1 MHWRSAYPVPKH
13 TGDDA
18 LPNATRRLC
27 QPMMVIMMGVKYDID
42 GEKVRMLA
50 SFGCSYNDIGKYY
63 QCSESVIRKRFRAE
77 YEGGRE
83 ELKLSLR
90 KNLIKMSLEDQN
102 TSASIFL
109 AKNFLGMSDKTAVDL
124 TGKIESV
131 LKECGFEDNPIDQ
144 ADNQQREALAALG
157 VSPDTTPTAN
167 T

>member
-1 MHWRSAYPVPKH
+1 
-13 TGDDA
+13 
-18 LPNATRRLC
+18 
-27 QPMMVIMMGVKYDID
+27 MVIMMGVKYDID

-124 TGKIESV
+124 TGNIESV